1 MTDQKKSIAGG
12 LTLASVVAL
21 LALWPQVQPVV
32 TWAWANLGVVLGR
45 EQVQAVLAAV
55 SLAAFAGVALPMW
68 LPSHWTPARTRS
80 VTGIVTSLM
89 ALAAAAVL
97 VPTRIGAV
105 YAVLAAFA
113 SPTVSAALRQL
124 WYWARP
130 EAKPDSLKTL

>member
-68 LPSHWTPARTRS
+68 LPGHWTPARTRT

-97 VPTRIGAV
+97 VPTRIGLV